1 MVNSMLE
8 SRIKGYS
15 VELRDHGNQKTKQMV
30 ELEREPKFSIVLN
43 LAVTWYNCLRA
54 HLSSVDSLV
63 GPLYCPPVLIFV
75 SQLWLLISKTT
86 KYHYKS
92 KGISSQGRTPSLGT
106 A

>member
-43 LAVTWYNCLRA
+43 LAVFRVV
-54 HLSSVDSLV
+54 HSSRFELDLKFENR
-63 GPLYCPPVLIFV
+63 I
-75 SQLWLLISKTT
+75 
-86 KYHYKS
+86 
-92 KGISSQGRTPSLGT
+92 
-106 A
+106 

>member
-43 LAVTWYNCLRA
+43 LAVEVIQ
-54 HLSSVDSLV
+54 VDLTER
-63 GPLYCPPVLIFV
+63 FE
-75 SQLWLLISKTT
+75 
-86 KYHYKS
+86 
-92 KGISSQGRTPSLGT
+92 
-106 A
+106 